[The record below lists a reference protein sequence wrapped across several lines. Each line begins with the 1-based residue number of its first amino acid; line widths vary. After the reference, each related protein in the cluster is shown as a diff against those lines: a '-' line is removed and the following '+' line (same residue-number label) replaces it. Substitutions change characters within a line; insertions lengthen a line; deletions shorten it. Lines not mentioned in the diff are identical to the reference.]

1 MTIKIYGMPYSTC
14 TARVLATLAEKEV
27 EDYELVPVDLSVGA
41 HKKPEFLK
49 MQVLVPSSGHFALFG
64 RKNYLHSQFQF
75 ACLRVLISEE
85 TLYVRCCSRFVFSDM
100 L

>member
-49 MQVLVPSSGHFALFG
+49 MQVFVLSFGHFALSICVSSSADF
-64 RKNYLHSQFQF
+64 
-75 ACLRVLISEE
+75 
-85 TLYVRCCSRFVFSDM
+85 
-100 L
+100 